1 MILVIQTVRP
11 EIELRIL
18 DEDLELI
25 AESRWMSAK
34 DEVSRVLPEIEKL
47 LAPHGGWKKMSK
59 IVVFNGIGGFAST
72 RIGVTVANTLA
83 LVTGAELYEVTC
95 EWEAQSAKCK
105 AQSGAEEA
113 GEAVEAQSE
122 KCKAQSV
129 SENVE
134 TYRLVKD
141 FMSGSPLPVKI
152 AQPKY
157 KFAPMIST
165 SKQKIFN

>member
-11 EIELRIL
+11 EIELMIL

-25 AESRWMSAK
+25 AESKWTSAK

-47 LAPHGGWKKMSK
+47 IGPQSGWKKLSK

-95 EWEAQSAKCK
+95 V
-105 AQSGAEEA
+105 AEEA
-113 GEAVEAQSE
+113 REAVKAQSE
-122 KCKAQSV
+122 KRKAQSV
-129 SENVE
+129 SENVD

-141 FMSGSPLPVKI
+141 FMTCSPLPVKI